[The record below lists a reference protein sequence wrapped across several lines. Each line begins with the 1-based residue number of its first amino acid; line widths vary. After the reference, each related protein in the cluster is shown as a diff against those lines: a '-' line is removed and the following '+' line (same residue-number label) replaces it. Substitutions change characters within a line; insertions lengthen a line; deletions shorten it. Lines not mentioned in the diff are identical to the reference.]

1 MISTKVKVLTREG
14 LHARPASQIAAMH
27 SQRDA
32 KLTLIRIDDRST
44 EADGSSILEMLI
56 MAAGFGTELELL
68 AEGPDARE
76 ALEEVERF
84 FNNKFDEEES

>member
-1 MISTKVKVLTREG
+1 
-14 LHARPASQIAAMH
+14 
-27 SQRDA
+27 
-32 KLTLIRIDDRST
+32 
-44 EADGSSILEMLI
+44 MLI

>member
-14 LHARPASQIAAMH
+14 LHARPASQIAAML

-44 EADGSSILEMLI
+44 
-56 MAAGFGTELELL
+56 
-68 AEGPDARE
+68 
-76 ALEEVERF
+76 
-84 FNNKFDEEES
+84 